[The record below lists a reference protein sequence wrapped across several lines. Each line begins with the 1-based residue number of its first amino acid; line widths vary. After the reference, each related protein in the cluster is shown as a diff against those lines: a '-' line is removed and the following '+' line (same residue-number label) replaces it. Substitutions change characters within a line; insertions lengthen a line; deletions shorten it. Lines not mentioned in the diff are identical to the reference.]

1 MAEHL
6 PCKQRVG
13 GSNPSTGFDNM
24 KKETGLP
31 MKFNEGLKKYEPELP
46 VRESNKKIKFNWLK
60 FLLILLGII
69 AVGVVL
75 YLVLV

>member
-1 MAEHL
+1 
-6 PCKQRVG
+6 
-13 GSNPSTGFDNM
+13 M
-24 KKETGLP
+24 KKELP

-46 VRESNKKIKFNWLK
+46 VKELNKQIKFSWLK

-75 YLVLV
+75 YLILI